1 MHIRCANSQGTLE
14 VYNYTYKVSRSLLKK
29 SLKSLFTQPSP
40 GPQIIFIYFPDGVR
54 YFYIFNIELIENCFK
69 ICPNSA
75 LTNLTHLFQ
84 GQAKSDQSEVWF
96 HEDCI
101 CWMPQIRLIGCQI
114 LGLSEAIRVSQRAVC
129 GKCNYRGSTL
139 ACSQM
144 RCRETAHFPCA
155 QDMDWTIDEDNF
167 LARCHLHSEETTQ

>member
-1 MHIRCANSQGTLE
+1 MQKRLHQQMYSSEDCIHAPVHPMMAFPVVWFFFQQFSKLPMWYMYEINFTFL
-14 VYNYTYKVSRSLLKK
+14 
-29 SLKSLFTQPSP
+29 SLKGSGKS
-40 GPQIIFIYFPDGVR
+40 
-54 YFYIFNIELIENCFK
+54 
-69 ICPNSA
+69 
-75 LTNLTHLFQ
+75 
-84 GQAKSDQSEVWF
+84 SDQSEVWF

-167 LARCHLHSEETTQ
+167 LARCHVHSEETQWYD

>member
-1 MHIRCANSQGTLE
+1 MTSDFRVGRGGP
-14 VYNYTYKVSRSLLKK
+14 K
-29 SLKSLFTQPSP
+29 QPSKSDVIGQGIGRVGQGGRSKMAGKRQTSP
-40 GPQIIFIYFPDGVR
+40 TNIPFR
-54 YFYIFNIELIENCFK
+54 YVYIFNIEWIEKIVFK
-69 ICPNSA
+69 VCPYSA

-167 LARCHLHSEETTQ
+167 LARCHVHSEETQ